1 MIVKELEKV
10 KGQRE
15 KGSLKTRLKKLKFSG
30 KPKSHTTEALTLL
43 IRTCH
48 VAMMCVA
55 LPLSIKY
62 GMLLQEPCM
71 GRKLFIF

>member
-10 KGQRE
+10 KRQRE

-30 KPKSHTTEALTLL
+30 KHKSHTTEALTLL
-43 IRTCH
+43 IRTHH
-48 VAMMCVA
+48 VATIRVA
-55 LPLSIKY
+55 SPLRFKC
-62 GMLLQEPCM
+62 GTKTQEPCM

>member
-15 KGSLKTRLKKLKFSG
+15 KGSLKTRLKKLKFSE
-30 KPKSHTTEALTLL
+30 KPKSHTTGALTLL
-43 IRTCH
+43 IRTRH
-48 VAMMCVA
+48 VATMRMA
-55 LPLSIKY
+55 LPLRIKY
-62 GMLLQEPCM
+62 GTLPQEPCL